1 MLVLEVEELK
11 LETPSIFATMLSRV
25 VMKRLLLT
33 GILVLEKIT
42 RYLDVRTN
50 HANITK
56 STHLVLKIDRGSS
69 FEVLF

>member
-50 HANITK
+50 QSRERYQIHA
-56 STHLVLKIDRGSS
+56 SS
-69 FEVLF
+69 PKD